1 MMITTVIGRGHS
13 DTRATSH
20 TLYGSGV
27 YRGKTLNALGDLV
40 EKVVSDEWSA
50 VSSC

>member
-1 MMITTVIGRGHS
+1 MMITTVIGWEHS
-13 DTRATSH
+13 GTRAISH
-20 TLYGSGV
+20 TLYASGV
-27 YRGKTLNALGDLV
+27 YTGKTLNASDDLV